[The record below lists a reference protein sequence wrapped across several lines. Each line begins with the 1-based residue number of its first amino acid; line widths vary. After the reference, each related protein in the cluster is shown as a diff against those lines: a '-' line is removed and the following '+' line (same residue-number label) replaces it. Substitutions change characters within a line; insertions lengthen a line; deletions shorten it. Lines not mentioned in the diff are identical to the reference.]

1 MANKNFLDAS
11 EVPKPTGDS
20 VADGKRMYS
29 FSCNLVGQLGY
40 QNELLTQQVNDL
52 QGANTAL
59 KQQIEALKKQLAA
72 LSKGKDG

>member
-1 MANKNFLDAS
+1 MANKNFMDAS
-11 EVPKPTGDS
+11 EVPRPTGDS
-20 VADGKRMYS
+20 VVDGKRMYS

-52 QGANTAL
+52 RGTNATLTQEL
-59 KQQIEALKKQLAA
+59 EALRKQIAA